1 MQLQRG
7 YATHESGVK
16 TLIGLFLCLLVS
28 ACANA
33 PQPVADQH
41 QMPPRST
48 EKWQAVG
55 KIAVTREGQT
65 ETANLQ
71 WFRQSAATDR
81 VILTGPIGTGATE
94 LRREGNRV
102 YWLDDNEQKPL
113 TALPLAS
120 DLTRALNT
128 LPLADLGNW
137 LLGYV
142 PNIGM
147 TALERG
153 SWRVEV
159 QSWQLLSEQ
168 RLPRKLLLN
177 YEELQIR
184 VVLLD
189 WSVDDK

>member
-1 MQLQRG
+1 
-7 YATHESGVK
+7 
-16 TLIGLFLCLLVS
+16 
-28 ACANA
+28 
-33 PQPVADQH
+33 
-41 QMPPRST
+41 MPPRST

-142 PNIGM
+142 PNTGM

-189 WSVDDK
+189 WLVDDK

>member
-7 YATHESGVK
+7 YAMHESGVK

-41 QMPPRST
+41 QKPPRST

-120 DLTRALNT
+120 DLTRALST

-142 PNIGM
+142 PNTGM